1 MSVVGI
7 KTDSAQTS
15 LNRRECVL
23 ILKVEP
29 SARLSEQRAALAS
42 PKID

>member
-1 MSVVGI
+1 LDIAGPSVE
-7 KTDSAQTS
+7 
-15 LNRRECVL
+15 RRQPSGNPKGVL